1 MGMPLKAFCQSCYQT
16 TSLWTDMKWFDHAI
30 FCGFYTLICFIP
42 VNHKDKYSFFVL
54 FFFSS
59 KNSSRLACNY
69 LFYYMGALFG
79 LPYQLSKG
87 KRYRNYLKERPNCH
101 FHGLSF
107 HFLFVVL
114 LNCLFFNGNFFYG
127 YFYGNTFPVSCQYA
141 HIWVKDKNYL
151 TATATV
157 KQVSEYSDPS
167 SLMQ

>member
-1 MGMPLKAFCQSCYQT
+1 MNRHEMIWSCNILWILYSNLFYSCQPQRQIQFFC
-16 TSLWTDMKWFDHAI
+16 
-30 FCGFYTLICFIP
+30 
-42 VNHKDKYSFFVL
+42 FV
-54 FFFSS
+54 FFSS